1 MATVKRCR
9 NGLHDMTPENTV
21 AGYSNGKRKRASQC
35 RKCRNEAARLLLQ
48 RRKTLNTQK
57 QSRKGKRT
65 KRPRSSAA
73 SVRAIHPDVVVYRT
87 ELVKY
92 QEKQAARMQVV
103 HEEVQRRLAAFG
115 NGKWAFL
122 MLKNEAA

>member
-1 MATVKRCR
+1 VKKCR

-21 AGYSNGKRKRASQC
+21 VGYSNGERKRASQC

-48 RRKTLNTQK
+48 SRKTLNTQRM
-57 QSRKGKRT
+57 SRKDKRT
-65 KRPRSSAA
+65 KRRRPSAA
-73 SVRAIHPDVVVYRT
+73 SVRTIDPAVQLYRS
-87 ELVKY
+87 ELARY
-92 QEKQAARMQVV
+92 QEKQAARMQVI
-103 HEEVQRRLAAFG
+103 HQEVQRRLAFFG